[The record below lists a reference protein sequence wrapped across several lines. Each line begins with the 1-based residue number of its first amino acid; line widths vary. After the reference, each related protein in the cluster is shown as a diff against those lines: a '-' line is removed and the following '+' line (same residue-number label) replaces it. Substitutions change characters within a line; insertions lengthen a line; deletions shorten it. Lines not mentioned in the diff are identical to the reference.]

1 MESKSKTTPLKQQTS
16 WRLRPG
22 ERRLL
27 IIIGDFLFSWAAFGI
42 AVYAWAAALAI
53 DQPLM
58 EFIQQRLQ
66 GWFFFLPIFWIILLV
81 DSYDSRTSIDLN
93 KTFRSIAVSAF
104 IGGFIYLVIFFAS
117 DAPLPRRGVAV
128 FVAAA
133 SALTFLWRF
142 IYIRV
147 FSAQRFMH
155 SVLIVGAGD
164 TGKALVEV
172 ISRIKPPFVL
182 VGLIDD
188 DPDKQGLS
196 IAGYRVLGTCE
207 QLQVLTENNHVSEI
221 IVAISGRM
229 QPSTFQAVIEAQ
241 ERGVLITRMPVA
253 YEELL
258 ERVPVQYLE
267 ADWIL
272 RSFVDQARVSAFFSI
287 SKRLLDI
294 LGGLVGVLGLAVVSP
309 IISLA
314 ILIESGRPIV
324 FQQTRAG
331 KGGVPFSILKFRTMW
346 VTDQS
351 ETLGDMTQEDDERV
365 TPLGNILRKTHL
377 DETLQ
382 FINVLRGEMSIVG
395 PRPEL
400 PRLVDHFQERI
411 PFYRARLL
419 VKPGI
424 TGWAQ
429 NHINYAA
436 NIEETTVKLEYDL
449 YYIKH
454 RTLMMELGIIL
465 RTFAAVFGFRG
476 R

>member
-1 MESKSKTTPLKQQTS
+1 MSTSNKSAPTGQTS

-22 ERRLL
+22 ERRF
-27 IIIGDFLFSWAAFGI
+27 IIVIGDFAFAWVAFGLGVYSWAS
-42 AVYAWAAALAI
+42 ALVI
-53 DQPLM
+53 DQTLM
-58 EFIQQRLQ
+58 GFIRERLQ
-66 GWFFFLPIFWIILLV
+66 SWFYLLPLVWIVLLV
-81 DSYDSRTSIDLN
+81 DSYDSRTSTDLR
-93 KTFRSIAVSAF
+93 KTFRSVAVSAL
-104 IGGFIYLVIFFAS
+104 IGGFIYLVIYFAS
-117 DAPLPRRGVAV
+117 EALLPRRGVAV
-128 FVAAA
+128 FLLAATI
-133 SALTFLWRF
+133 LTIIWRYV
-142 IYIRV
+142 YIKI

-155 SVLIVGAGD
+155 SVMIVGAGE
-164 TGKALVEV
+164 TGRAMVNV
-172 ISRIKPPFVL
+172 INSIQPPFLL

-188 DPDKQGLS
+188 DPEKQGQV
-196 IAGYRVLGTCE
+196 IGGYHILGSSD
-207 QLQVLTENNHVSEI
+207 QLQVLADANRVAEL
-221 IVAISGRM
+221 IVAISGKM
-229 QPSTFQAVIEAQ
+229 QPDTFQQLIEVQ
-241 ERGVLITRMPVA
+241 EKGILITRMPVA
-253 YEELL
+253 YEELM

-272 RSFVDQARVSAFFSI
+272 GSFVDESRVSTFYSVT
-287 SKRLLDI
+287 KRLLDM
-294 LGGLVGVLGLAVVSP
+294 LGGLIGVVGLVVIAP
-309 IISLA
+309 LISLA

-331 KGGVPFSILKFRTMW
+331 KGGDPFKILKFRTMW
-346 VTDQS
+346 VTNADGG
-351 ETLGDMTQEDDERV
+351 LGDMTQEDDQRV
-365 TPLGNILRKTHL
+365 TAVGKVLRKTHL

-382 FINVLRGEMSIVG
+382 FINVLRGDMSLVG

-436 NIEETTVKLEYDL
+436 SIEETTVKLEYDL

-454 RTLMMELGIIL
+454 RTLWMDIGIIL

>member
-1 MESKSKTTPLKQQTS
+1 MSTSNKTTPPVQTG

-22 ERRLL
+22 ERRF
-27 IIIGDFLFSWAAFGI
+27 IIVLGDFAFAWVAFGLAVYSWAS
-42 AVYAWAAALAI
+42 ALVL
-53 DQPLM
+53 DQTLM
-58 EFIQQRLQ
+58 EFIRERLQ
-66 GWFFFLPIFWIILLV
+66 GWFFLLPVIWIVLLV
-81 DSYDSRTSIDLN
+81 DSYDSRTSSDLR
-93 KTFRSIAVSAF
+93 KTFRSVAVSAL
-104 IGGFIYLVIFFAS
+104 IGGFIYLVVYFAS
-117 DAPLPRRGVAV
+117 EALLPRRGVAV

-133 SALTFLWRF
+133 SVLTIGWRYV
-142 IYIRV
+142 YIKV

-155 SVLIVGAGD
+155 SVLIVGAGE
-164 TGKALVEV
+164 TGSAMVKV
-172 ISRIKPPFVL
+172 INSIQPPFTL

-188 DPDKQGLS
+188 DPEKQGQV
-196 IAGYRVLGTCE
+196 IGGYHVLGNSN
-207 QLQVLTENNHVSEI
+207 QLLVLAEANRVAEL
-221 IVAISGRM
+221 IVAISGKM
-229 QPSTFQAVIEAQ
+229 QPETFQRLIEAQ
-241 ERGVLITRMPVA
+241 EKGILITRMPVA
-253 YEELL
+253 YEELM

-272 RSFVDQARVSAFFSI
+272 RSFVDASRVSAFYSI
-287 SKRLLDI
+287 FKRLLDI
-294 LGGLVGVLGLAVVSP
+294 LGGLVGVLGLIVLAP
-309 IISLA
+309 LISLS
-314 ILIESGRPIV
+314 ILLESGRPIV

-331 KGGVPFSILKFRTMW
+331 KGGAPFKILKFRTMW
-346 VTDQS
+346 VTNADGG
-351 ETLGDMTQEDDERV
+351 LGDMTQEDDQRV
-365 TPLGNILRKTHL
+365 TAVGKVLRKTHL

-382 FINVLRGEMSIVG
+382 FVNVLRGDMSLVG

-436 NIEETTVKLEYDL
+436 SIEETTVKLEYDL

-454 RTLMMELGIIL
+454 RTLWMDIGIIL

>member
-1 MESKSKTTPLKQQTS
+1 MESKSKTTPLKQQTA

-27 IIIGDFLFSWAAFGI
+27 IIIGDVVFSWVAFGL
-42 AVYAWAAALAI
+42 AVYSWAAALAI

-58 EFIQQRLQ
+58 EFIQERLQ
-66 GWFFFLPIFWIILLV
+66 AWFFFLPIFWIILLI

-93 KTFRSIAVSAF
+93 RTFRSIAVSAF

-117 DAPLPRRGVAV
+117 DAALPRRGVAV
-128 FVAAA
+128 FVASA
-133 SALTFLWRF
+133 SALTFLWRY
-142 IYIRV
+142 IYIRI
-147 FSAQRFMH
+147 FSTQRFMH
-155 SVLIVGAGD
+155 SVLIVGAGE
-164 TGKALVEV
+164 TGRALAEV
-172 ISRIKPPFVL
+172 ISKIKPPFVL

-188 DPDKQGLS
+188 DPEKQGVT
-196 IAGYRVLGTCE
+196 IAGYKVMGNNE
-207 QLQVLTENNHVSEI
+207 QLQALTENNHIAEI
-221 IVAISGRM
+221 IVAISGKM
-229 QPSTFQAVIEAQ
+229 QPATFQRLIEAQ
-241 ERGVLITRMPVA
+241 ERGILITRMPVA

-287 SKRLLDI
+287 AKRLLDI
-294 LGGLVGVLGLAVVSP
+294 LGGLVGVLGLLVIAP
-309 IISLA
+309 LISLA

-331 KGGVPFSILKFRTMW
+331 KGGIPFKILKFRTMW
-346 VTDQS
+346 VMDKS
-351 ETLGDMTQEDDERV
+351 DTLDDMTKEDDERV
-365 TPLGNILRKTHL
+365 TPLGRILRKTHL

-382 FINVLRGEMSIVG
+382 FINVLRGEMSLVG

-400 PRLVDHFQERI
+400 PSLVDHFQDRI

-429 NHINYAA
+429 NHITYAA
-436 NIEETTVKLEYDL
+436 NIEETTIKLEYDL

-454 RTLMMELGIIL
+454 RTLLMELGIIL